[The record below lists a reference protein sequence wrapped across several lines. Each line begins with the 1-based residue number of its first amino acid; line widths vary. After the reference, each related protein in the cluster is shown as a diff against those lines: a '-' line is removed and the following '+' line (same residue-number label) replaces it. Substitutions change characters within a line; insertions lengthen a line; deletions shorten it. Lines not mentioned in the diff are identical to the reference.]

1 MIYIPTALRKKV
13 NTKASKIISVN
24 PLMYGDFIGKI
35 SFIKFIIKLKIDPIP
50 LNRIIDNSPI
60 NIPGKYIINTRP
72 MPKIKLNLFKIF
84 FTIKN

>member
-1 MIYIPTALRKKV
+1 
-13 NTKASKIISVN
+13 
-24 PLMYGDFIGKI
+24 MYGDFIGKI

-50 LNRIIDNSPI
+50 LKRIIDNSPI

>member
-1 MIYIPTALRKKV
+1 MIYIPTALPKKV

-35 SFIKFIIKLKIDPIP
+35 SFIKFIIKLKIDAIP
-50 LNRIIDNSPI
+50 LKRIIDNSPI

-72 MPKIKLNLFKIF
+72 IPKIKLNLFKIF